1 MSAKECTPILRR
13 FKRES
18 LLKYLK
24 IVYSAINDEVFQNS
38 MPSIPIRVEDISP
51 KGDYGMDA
59 CFVVLKRHRT
69 DNISICFNIN
79 ASFYC
84 SFGEWA
90 IDVINIIL
98 HEMIHEY
105 CYLNGIQDCD
115 CNTQYHYA
123 AFRDVA
129 QKHGLVCRIEDEEYG
144 YTCSPIG
151 IRKSVA
157 KCANSILIS
166 VSSFP

>member
-1 MSAKECTPILRR
+1 
-13 FKRES
+13 
-18 LLKYLK
+18 
-24 IVYSAINDEVFQNS
+24 
-38 MPSIPIRVEDISP
+38 
-51 KGDYGMDA
+51 MDA

-144 YTCSPIG
+144 YCDG
-151 IRKSVA
+151 IIEDADLLCR
-157 KCANSILIS
+157 ILDKITLC
-166 VSSFP
+166 VQDQRIA